1 MEKLK
6 LSDIALACGSQCES
20 DALASGVVI
29 DNRQVKSGDV
39 FIAIE
44 GENHDGHTFAKSAVE
59 AGACAVIC
67 HKEVEV
73 DCPKI
78 LVKNTGKA
86 LVDLAKWYR
95 TLFDIPVVGV
105 TGSVG
110 KTTTKE
116 MIWAVMS
123 KKYNTLKN
131 EGNRN
136 NEIGMPLS
144 VLNLNKTHQ
153 AAVFEMGIF
162 TIGDIERLTLIAT
175 PCVGVI
181 SNIGVAHI
189 ENVGSREKLLQTKME
204 LVKGM
209 PKGAPLVLNKDN
221 DLLRTVK
228 LDDRPVVW
236 CSLNEDA
243 DYTAKN
249 IKLVGEKTHFD
260 ICYSDGVQSVE
271 LPAVG
276 DHNVQNALAAFA
288 VGRVLGVSPELA
300 AQGLSEYVP
309 SGMRQKIVH
318 TNGVTVVEDCYNA
331 SPDSVK
337 AAIGTLSKLEAKRRI
352 LVIGDML
359 ELGEFS
365 HAAHYEVG
373 EAAAKSD
380 ADLIF
385 AYGKEAKI
393 YEEAV
398 ADNGRQA
405 KYFTDKA
412 QLTQELIKTLC
423 EGDAILFKASR
434 GLKLEEVIYSI
445 YDRWENK

>member
-6 LSDIALACGSQCES
+6 ISDIASACGSRCDSNE
-20 DALASGVVI
+20 LAGGVVI
-29 DNRQVKSGDV
+29 DNRQVKQGDV

-44 GENHDGHTFAKSAVE
+44 GENHDGHTFAQSAVE

-67 HKEVEV
+67 HKEVNV
-73 DCPKI
+73 DCPEI
-78 LVKNTGKA
+78 FVANTGKA
-86 LVDLAKWYR
+86 LVDLARWYR
-95 TLFDIPVVGV
+95 SLFDIPVVGV

-123 KKYNTLKN
+123 KKYRTLKN

-144 VLNLNKTHQ
+144 VLNLDKSHQ

-162 TIGDIERLTLIAT
+162 TIGDIERLTMIAK

-181 SNIGVAHI
+181 SNVGVAHI
-189 ENVGSREKLLQTKME
+189 ENVGSREKLLETKME

-221 DLLRTVK
+221 DLLRTVT
-228 LDDRPVVW
+228 LDDRPIIW
-236 CSLNEDA
+236 YSLKEAA
-243 DYTAKN
+243 DYTAEN
-249 IKLVGEKTHFD
+249 IRLVGEMTCFD
-260 ICYSDGVQSVE
+260 IRYPDGVQSVE
-271 LPAVG
+271 LPAIG

-288 VGRVLGVSPELA
+288 VGMLLGVSPELA

-309 SGMRQKIVH
+309 SGMRQRIVH
-318 TNGVTVVEDCYNA
+318 TNSITVVEDCYNA

-337 AAIGTLSKLEAKRRI
+337 AAIATLSKLEAKRRI

-365 HAAHYEVG
+365 QSAHYDVG
-373 EAAAKSD
+373 VAAANSD
-380 ADLIF
+380 ADMIF
-385 AYGKEAKI
+385 AYGNQAEFYVRA
-393 YEEAV
+393 A
-398 ADNGRQA
+398 ADNGRNA
-405 KYFTDKA
+405 AHFTDKA
-412 QLTQELIKTLC
+412 ALTQELISVLQ

>member
-1 MEKLK
+1 MENLK
-6 LSDIALACGSQCES
+6 ISDIALACGTQCACDEI
-20 DALASGVVI
+20 ASGVVI
-29 DNRQVKSGDV
+29 DNRQVRKGDV

-67 HKEVEV
+67 HKDIDV

-78 LVKNTGKA
+78 MVEDTGKA

-123 KKYNTLKN
+123 QKYNTLKN

-144 VLNLNKTHQ
+144 VLNLNKSHQ
-153 AAVFEMGIF
+153 AAVFEMGIN

-189 ENVGSREKLLQTKME
+189 ENVGSRKKLLETKME

-209 PKGAPLVLNKDN
+209 PKGAPLILCKDN

-228 LDDRPVVW
+228 LDDRPIIYY
-236 CSLNEDA
+236 SITEDA
-243 DYTAKN
+243 DYTAEN
-249 IKLVGEKTHFD
+249 VRLVGEKTYFD
-260 ICYSDGVQSVE
+260 IHYPEGVQSVE
-271 LPAVG
+271 LPAIG

-288 VGRVLGVSPELA
+288 VGRILGVSPELA
-300 AQGLSEYVP
+300 AQGLCDYVP

-318 TNGVTVVEDCYNA
+318 TNGITVVEDCYNA
-331 SPDSVK
+331 STDSMK
-337 AAIGTLSKLEAKRRI
+337 AAIAALSKLEAKRRI

-365 HAAHYEVG
+365 YAAHYEVG
-373 EAAAKSD
+373 TAAAKSD
-380 ADLIF
+380 ADFIF
-385 AYGKEAKI
+385 AYGKEAEI
-393 YEEAV
+393 YEKAV
-398 ADNGRQA
+398 SDCGKTA
-405 KYFTDKA
+405 KHFTDKS
-412 QLTQELIKTLC
+412 QLAQELLNTLQ

>member
-1 MEKLK
+1 METLRI
-6 LSDIALACGSQCES
+6 SDIALACGSRCDS
-20 DALASGVVI
+20 DVVATGVVI
-29 DNRQVKSGDV
+29 DNRQVKKGDV

-44 GENHDGHTFAKSAVE
+44 GENHDGHIFAKSAVE
-59 AGACAVIC
+59 AGAVAVIC
-67 HKEVEV
+67 HKEVDV

-95 TLFDIPVVGV
+95 TLFDVHTVGV

-123 KKYNTLKN
+123 QKYNTLKN

-144 VLNLNKTHQ
+144 VLNLSKSHE
-153 AAVFEMGIF
+153 AAVFEMGIN

-175 PCVGVI
+175 PSIGVI

-189 ENVGSREKLLQTKME
+189 ENVGSREKLLETKME

-209 PKGAPLVLNKDN
+209 PKGAPLILCKDN
-221 DLLRTVK
+221 DLLRTVR
-228 LDDRPVVW
+228 LDDRPIIYY
-236 CSLNEDA
+236 SLNEDA
-243 DYTAKN
+243 DYTAEN
-249 IKLVGEKTHFD
+249 IRIDGEKTYFD
-260 ICYSDGVQSVE
+260 ICYSGGRQSVE
-271 LPAVG
+271 LPAIG

-288 VGRVLGVSPELA
+288 VGMLLGVTPELA
-300 AQGLSEYVP
+300 AEGLNKYVP

-318 TNGVTVVEDCYNA
+318 KNGITVVEDCYNA
-331 SPDSVK
+331 STDSMK
-337 AAIGTLSKLEAKRRI
+337 AAIAALSKIKADRRI

-365 HAAHYEVG
+365 YDAHYEVG
-373 EAAAKSD
+373 VAAAKSD
-380 ADLIF
+380 ADLIY
-385 AYGKEAKI
+385 AYGKEAEI
-393 YEEAV
+393 YAKAV
-398 ADNGRQA
+398 AANGRNA
-405 KYFTDKA
+405 ELFTDKTKLA
-412 QLTQELIKTLC
+412 QELIGKLR

>member
-1 MEKLK
+1 METLK
-6 LSDIALACGSQCES
+6 ISDIARACGSQCES
-20 DALASGVVI
+20 DVVASGVVI
-29 DNRQVKSGDV
+29 DNRQVKKGDV

-44 GENHDGHTFAKSAVE
+44 GENHDGHVFAKSAVE
-59 AGACAVIC
+59 AGAVAVIC
-67 HKEVEV
+67 HKEVDV

-78 LVKNTGKA
+78 FVENTGKA

-95 TLFDIPVVGV
+95 TLFPIPTVGV

-123 KKYNTLKN
+123 QKYNTLKN

-144 VLNLNKTHQ
+144 VLNLNKTHE
-153 AAVFEMGIF
+153 AAIFEMGIF
-162 TIGDIERLTLIAT
+162 TVGDIERLTLIAT
-175 PCVGVI
+175 PAVGVI

-189 ENVGSREKLLQTKME
+189 ENVGSREKLLETKME

-209 PKGAPLVLNKDN
+209 PKGAPLVLCKDN
-221 DLLRTVK
+221 DLLATVR
-228 LDDRPVVW
+228 LDDRPIIYY
-236 CSLNEDA
+236 SLNEEA
-243 DYTAKN
+243 DYTADN
-249 IKLVGEKTHFD
+249 IRIEGEKTLFD
-260 ICYSDGVQSVE
+260 ICYQGGRQSVE
-271 LPAVG
+271 LPAIG
-276 DHNVQNALAAFA
+276 DHNVLNALAAFA
-288 VGRVLGVSPELA
+288 VGTIFEISPELIA
-300 AQGLSEYVP
+300 EGLKNYVP

-318 TNGVTVVEDCYNA
+318 TNGITVVEDCYNA
-331 SPDSVK
+331 SPDSMK
-337 AAIGTLSKLEAKRRI
+337 AAIAALSKIKAQRRI

-365 HAAHYEVG
+365 YDAHYGVG
-373 EAAAKSD
+373 VSAAKSD
-380 ADLIF
+380 ADMIF
-385 AYGKEAKI
+385 AYGKEAAI
-393 YEEAV
+393 YAKAV
-398 ADNGRQA
+398 ADNGRNA
-405 KYFTDKA
+405 NLFTDKA
-412 QLTQELIKTLC
+412 ALSQALINELR

>member
-1 MEKLK
+1 LEKLK
-6 LSDIALACGSQCES
+6 ISDIAKACNSYCDCEKN
-20 DALASGVVI
+20 ASGVVI
-29 DNRQVKSGDV
+29 DNRQVKPNDV

-44 GENHDGHTFAKSAVE
+44 GENHDGHTFARSAVD

-78 LVKNTGKA
+78 MVENTGKA

-123 KKYNTLKN
+123 QKYNTLKN

-144 VLNLNKTHQ
+144 VLNLNKNHQ

-162 TIGDIERLTLIAT
+162 TVGDIERLTLIAK

-189 ENVGSREKLLQTKME
+189 ENVGSREKLLETKME

-221 DLLRTVK
+221 DLLRTVT
-228 LDDRPVVW
+228 LDDRPIIW
-236 CSLNEDA
+236 YSLNDEA
-243 DYTAKN
+243 DYTAEN
-249 IKLVGEKTHFD
+249 IRLIGEKTYFD
-260 ICYSDGVQSVE
+260 IRYSDTVQSIE
-271 LPAVG
+271 LPAIG

-288 VGRVLGVSPELA
+288 VGRILGVSPELA
-300 AQGLSEYVP
+300 AKGLSEYVP

-337 AAIGTLSKLEAKRRI
+337 AAISALSKIDAKRRI

-365 HAAHYEVG
+365 HDAHYDVG
-373 EAAAKSD
+373 RTAAVSD
-380 ADLIF
+380 ADLIY
-385 AYGKEAKI
+385 AYGKEAEVYAK
-393 YEEAV
+393 AV
-398 ADNGRQA
+398 ADNGRTA
-405 KYFTDKA
+405 KHFTDKTE
-412 QLTQELIKTLC
+412 LTQELINILQ